1 MATKKTIAVVRLNAP
16 VAASEANPTA
26 HQIHGLKFAGRASK
40 STTCRGQAIKVAS
53 VVKRIARYQKRM
65 FPNQKAAAIEPSSEI
80 ISTEKTR

>member
-1 MATKKTIAVVRLNAP
+1 MANKKTIAVVRLKAP

-26 HQIHGLKFAGRASK
+26 HHIHGLKSAGRASR
-40 STTCRGQAIKVAS
+40 STTSKGQAIKVAS

-80 ISTEKTR
+80 ISAEKNK